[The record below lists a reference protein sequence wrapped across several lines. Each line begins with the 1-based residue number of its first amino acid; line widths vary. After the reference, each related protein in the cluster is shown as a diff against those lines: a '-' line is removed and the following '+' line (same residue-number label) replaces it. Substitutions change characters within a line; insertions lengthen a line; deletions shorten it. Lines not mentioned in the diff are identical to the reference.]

1 MMKFIFIFLLLLIN
15 NSYADINKIDI
26 SGNLRVSSSTIENLV
41 NKKTTNVDSI
51 YINNLTKKIY
61 DTEFFSDVKISYNQ
75 EILKIIVVENPVVNF
90 FYINGLKG
98 DDLTEVNKIITLKE
112 NVIFSN
118 SKLKNDL
125 EKISS
130 FLKTGGYF
138 QSIVSPDVIKIE
150 NTQINLIYNID
161 KKEISKIEKIY
172 FIGQK
177 FFNDSTL
184 IDVISSTE
192 DSWWKILTSSPF
204 TEERVEFD
212 KSLLKEFYKSKGFY
226 DAQIESAYAT
236 INNNNNFSLTF
247 VINSGNKYNFSQSD
261 IKVNSTSFKENDILE
276 LKKIVNNFLEN
287 KIYSPITVSKLYKN
301 LVEYL
306 ESKKYTNFDVKIEEF
321 KENEKNINL
330 AIQLNDTKK
339 FLINRINI
347 IGNNIT
353 EEQVIRSQIKL
364 SEGDYFDNYSLKKS
378 IDNIKSSGLFKDFTY
393 KIVNVG
399 TADQKNLEFSV
410 KEQPTGNIS
419 AGAGYGSN
427 GALIQTSIN
436 EKNFLGKGINLNAT
450 ITASQERVNGE
461 ISYSEPNFNNSD
473 RDLFIALYSE
483 RNEYTN
489 SGYTNSKAGTKL
501 GTRYEVYDEIY
512 LRPIVGLQ
520 YDSLKTTSSAS
531 TLLRNRAGDY
541 TTTLLGYNFF
551 IDKRDSKNKPTSGF
565 ILSFEQNLSTPFLS
579 DISAVETGLGVTL
592 FKEIIEDKS
601 LGSVKLKLANAS
613 ALDSKFV
620 KLSDRQNASNID
632 IKGFESRGIGPVDG
646 ADHVG
651 GNNLATLSFKST
663 FPNPVPDNLRANSYI
678 FYDLGNVWGVDY
690 SDTISSNSKIRS
702 SIGLGLDINSP
713 LGPVSFVYGVP
724 ISKSSTDI
732 VQKFTFNI
740 GTSF

>member
-1 MMKFIFIFLLLLIN
+1 M
-15 NSYADINKIDI
+15 
-26 SGNLRVSSSTIENLV
+26 
-41 NKKTTNVDSI
+41 
-51 YINNLTKKIY
+51 
-61 DTEFFSDVKISYNQ
+61 
-75 EILKIIVVENPVVNF
+75 
-90 FYINGLKG
+90 
-98 DDLTEVNKIITLKE
+98 
-112 NVIFSN
+112 
-118 SKLKNDL
+118 
-125 EKISS
+125 
-130 FLKTGGYF
+130 
-138 QSIVSPDVIKIE
+138 
-150 NTQINLIYNID
+150 
-161 KKEISKIEKIY
+161 
-172 FIGQK
+172 
-177 FFNDSTL
+177 

-192 DSWWKILTSSPF
+192 DSWWKIITSSPF

-276 LKKIVNNFLEN
+276 LKKIANNILEN
-287 KIYSPITVSKLYKN
+287 KTYSPKIVSKLYKS
-301 LVEYL
+301 LTEYL
-306 ESKKYTNFDVKIEEF
+306 ETKKYSNFDVKIEEL
-321 KENEKNINL
+321 KLNEKNINL
-330 AIQLNDTKK
+330 LIQLNDTKK
-339 FLINRINI
+339 FLINRIDI
-347 IGNNIT
+347 KGNNVT
-353 EEQVIRSQIKL
+353 EERVIRNQIKL
-364 SEGDYFDNYSLKKS
+364 SEGDYFESFNLKKS
-378 IDNIKSSGLFKDFTY
+378 IDNIKSSGLFKDITY
-393 KIVNVG
+393 KIENTG
-399 TADQKNLEFSV
+399 KTDQKNLEFSV
-410 KEQPTGNIS
+410 KEQPTGSIS

-461 ISYSEPNFNNSD
+461 ITYIEPNFNNSN
-473 RDLFIALYSE
+473 RDLIFALYSE
-483 RNEYTN
+483 RNEYDN
-489 SGYTNSKAGTKL
+489 GSYTNSRIGTKL

-512 LRPIVGLQ
+512 FRPSIALQ
-520 YDSLKTTSSAS
+520 YDSLATTSSAS
-531 TLLRNRAGDY
+531 SLLRNREGDY

-565 ILSFEQNLSTPFLS
+565 TTIFEQNLSTPFLS
-579 DISAVETGLGVTL
+579 DIPALETVLGVTF

-601 LGSVKLKLANAS
+601 LGTVKLKLANAS
-613 ALDSKFV
+613 GLDSKYI
-620 KLSDRQNASNID
+620 KLSDRQHASNVD

-663 FPNPVPDNLRANSYI
+663 FPNPIPDSLRANSFI

>member
-1 MMKFIFIFLLLLIN
+1 MKFIFIFLFLLIN

-41 NKKTTNVDSI
+41 NKKTKNVDSI

-90 FYINGLKG
+90 FYINGLEG

-130 FLKTGGYF
+130 FLKTRGYF

-226 DAQIESAYAT
+226 DAQIESTYAT

-261 IKVNSTSFKENDILE
+261 IKVNSKAFKENDILE
-276 LKKIVNNFLEN
+276 LKKIANNSLEN
-287 KIYSPITVSKLYKN
+287 KIYSPMTVSKLYKN
-301 LVEYL
+301 LTEYL
-306 ESKKYTNFDVKIEEF
+306 ESKKYSNFDVKIDEL
-321 KENEKNINL
+321 KVNEKNINL
-330 AIQLNDTKK
+330 LIQLNDTKK
-339 FLINRINI
+339 FLINRIDI
-347 IGNNIT
+347 KGNNVT
-353 EEQVIRSQIKL
+353 EERVIRNQIKL
-364 SEGDYFDNYSLKKS
+364 SEGDYFDPFNLKKS
-378 IDNIKSSGLFKDFTY
+378 IDNIKSSGLFKDITY
-393 KIVNVG
+393 KIEN
-399 TADQKNLEFSV
+399 TDKIDQKNLEFSV

-461 ISYSEPNFNNSD
+461 ITYSEPNFNNSN
-473 RDLFIALYSE
+473 RDLIFALYSE
-483 RNEYTN
+483 RNEYDN
-489 SGYTNSKAGTKL
+489 GSYTNTRIGTKL

-512 LRPIVGLQ
+512 FRPSIAIQ
-520 YDSLKTTSSAS
+520 YDSLATTSSAS
-531 TLLRNRAGDY
+531 SLLRNREGDY

-565 ILSFEQNLSTPFLS
+565 TAIFEQNISTPFLS
-579 DISAVETGLGVTL
+579 DIPALETVLGVTF
-592 FKEIIEDKS
+592 FKEIVEDKS
-601 LGSVKLKLANAS
+601 LGTAKLKLANAS
-613 ALDSKFV
+613 GLDSKYV
-620 KLSDRQNASNID
+620 KLSDRQHASNVD

-663 FPNPVPDNLRANSYI
+663 FPNPIPDNLRANSYI
-678 FYDLGNVWGVDY
+678 FYDLGSVWGVDY

-713 LGPVSFVYGVP
+713 LGPVSFVYGLP
-724 ISKSSTDI
+724 ISKSSTDL

>member
-1 MMKFIFIFLLLLIN
+1 MVKFIFIFLFLLIN
-15 NSYADINKIDI
+15 NSFADINKIDI
-26 SGNLRVSSSTIENLV
+26 SGNLRVSTSTIENLV
-41 NKKTTNVDSI
+41 NKKTKNVDSI

-90 FYINGLKG
+90 FYINGLEG

-130 FLKTGGYF
+130 FLKTRGYF
-138 QSIVSPDVIKIE
+138 RSIVSPDLIKIE

-212 KSLLKEFYKSKGFY
+212 KYLLKEFYKSKGFY

-261 IKVNSTSFKENDILE
+261 IKVNSTAFKENDILE
-276 LKKIVNNFLEN
+276 LKKIANNILEN
-287 KIYSPITVSKLYKN
+287 KIYSPMTVSKLYKK
-301 LVEYL
+301 LIEYL
-306 ESKKYTNFDVKIEEF
+306 ETKKYTNFDVKIEEL
-321 KENEKNINL
+321 KANEKNINL
-330 AIQLNDTKK
+330 LIQLNDTKK
-339 FLINRINI
+339 FLISRIDI
-347 IGNNIT
+347 KGNNIT

-364 SEGDYFDNYSLKKS
+364 SEGDYFETYNLKKT
-378 IDNIKSSGLFKDFTY
+378 IDNIKSSGLFKDITY
-393 KIVNVG
+393 KIENTG
-399 TADQKNLEFSV
+399 KTDQKNLEFYV
-410 KEQPTGNIS
+410 KEQPTGSIS

-427 GALIQTSIN
+427 GALLQTSVN

-461 ISYSEPNFNNSD
+461 IAYSEPNFNNSN
-473 RDLFIALYSE
+473 RDLFLALYSE
-483 RNEYTN
+483 RNEYDN
-489 SGYTNSKAGTKL
+489 SGYTNTKIGTKL

-512 LRPIVGLQ
+512 FRPTVGLR
-520 YDSLKTTSSAS
+520 YDALAVTSSAS

-541 TTTLLGYNFF
+541 TATLLGYNFF

-565 ILSFEQNLSTPFLS
+565 ILSFEQNLATPFLS
-579 DISAVETGLGVTL
+579 DIPAVETGLGVTF

-601 LGSVKLKLANAS
+601 LGSVKLKLGNAS
-613 ALDSKFV
+613 GLDSKYV
-620 KLSDRQNASNID
+620 QLSDRQHASNVD
-632 IKGFESRGIGPVDG
+632 IKGFETRGVGPVDG

-724 ISKSSTDI
+724 ISKSSTDL

>member
-1 MMKFIFIFLLLLIN
+1 MKFIFIFLFFLIN

-26 SGNLRVSSSTIENLV
+26 SGNLRVSSSTIENLI
-41 NKKTTNVDSI
+41 NKKTTNVDSV

-75 EILKIIVVENPVVNF
+75 EILKIIVIENPVVNF
-90 FYINGLKG
+90 FYINGLEG

-130 FLKTGGYF
+130 FLKIRGYF

-212 KSLLKEFYKSKGFY
+212 KYLLKEFYKSKGFY

-261 IKVNSTSFKENDILE
+261 IKVNSTAFKENDILE
-276 LKKIVNNFLEN
+276 LKKIANNILEN
-287 KIYSPITVSKLYKN
+287 KIYSPMTVSKLYKN
-301 LVEYL
+301 LIEYL
-306 ESKKYTNFDVKIEEF
+306 ETKKYTNFDVKIEEL
-321 KENEKNINL
+321 KANEKNINL
-330 AIQLNDTKK
+330 LIQLNDTKK
-339 FLINRINI
+339 FLISRIDI
-347 IGNNIT
+347 KGNNIT

-364 SEGDYFDNYSLKKS
+364 SEGDYFETYNLKKT
-378 IDNIKSSGLFKDFTY
+378 IDNIKSSGLFKDITY
-393 KIVNVG
+393 KIENADK
-399 TADQKNLEFSV
+399 TDQKNLEFYV
-410 KEQPTGNIS
+410 KEHPTGSIS

-427 GALIQTSIN
+427 GALLQTSVN
-436 EKNFLGKGINLNAT
+436 EKNFLGKGISLNAT

-461 ISYSEPNFNNSD
+461 IAYSEPNFNNSN
-473 RDLFIALYSE
+473 RDLFLALYSE
-483 RNEYTN
+483 RNEYDN
-489 SGYTNSKAGTKL
+489 SGYTNTKIGTKL
-501 GTRYEVYDEIY
+501 GTKYEVYDEIY
-512 LRPIVGLQ
+512 FRPTVGLR
-520 YDSLKTTSSAS
+520 YDTLATTSSAS

-541 TTTLLGYNFF
+541 TATLLGYNFF

-565 ILSFEQNLSTPFLS
+565 ILSFEQNFATPFLS
-579 DISAVETGLGVTL
+579 DIPAVETGLGVTF

-601 LGSVKLKLANAS
+601 LGSVKLKLGNAS
-613 ALDSKFV
+613 GLDSKYV
-620 KLSDRQNASNID
+620 QLSDRQHASNVD
-632 IKGFESRGIGPVDG
+632 IKGFETRGIGPVDG

-724 ISKSSTDI
+724 ISKSSTDL